1 MARAKLLSMARWIVQ
16 RARFARTWAKW
27 LRPGIGIKRWFALSA
42 AGLLALSLAF
52 ALALIVIVSQAADL
66 LALGAAPLL
75 LISLGLGGFGSLTLY
90 AGCVRLSQLI
100 LTPLLRGRRERFIDL
115 MADHVRQANG
125 LRLVAL
131 GGGTGLPSVLRAFKG
146 QTSNITAVVT
156 VADDGGSTGILREEF
171 GVLAP
176 GDLRQNLAALAD
188 DESLITQL
196 FQYRF
201 TNGGLHG
208 HSFGNLFLTALADI
222 TGSMDRAV
230 IEASKV
236 LAIRGRVLPATVQ
249 DVQLGAEIRTAER
262 HLKRVIGESQIPK
275 AGGTIE
281 RVFLLPERVRAYP
294 DSIRAIL
301 NAELIVIGPGSL
313 FTSILPT
320 LLVDGIV
327 QAVQASSAL
336 VIYVCNIATQKGETE
351 GFSVADHVLALERHI
366 GRGVFDVILANNV
379 HPTQN
384 AGENT
389 RYVAPMPPDHE
400 LRYRYDLIEVD
411 LTDPQRP
418 WRHSPEK
425 LQRAIY
431 NVLAERKLHAEA
443 IQEV

>member
-1 MARAKLLSMARWIVQ
+1 MTERAL
-16 RARFARTWAKW
+16 
-27 LRPGIGIKRWFALSA
+27 
-42 AGLLALSLAF
+42 
-52 ALALIVIVSQAADL
+52 
-66 LALGAAPLL
+66 
-75 LISLGLGGFGSLTLY
+75 
-90 AGCVRLSQLI
+90 
-100 LTPLLRGRRERFIDL
+100 
-115 MADHVRQANG
+115 QANG

-131 GGGTGLPSVLRAFKG
+131 GGGSGLPSVLRAFKA

-176 GDLRQNLAALAD
+176 GDLRQNIAALAD

-201 TNGGLHG
+201 TNGGLQG

-230 IEASKV
+230 IEASQV
-236 LAIRGRVLPATVQ
+236 LAIRGRVLPATLQ

-262 HLKRVIGESQIPK
+262 KLRRVIGESQIPK
-275 AGGTIE
+275 AGGSIE
-281 RVFLLPERVRAYP
+281 RVFLVPENARAYP

-301 NAELIVIGPGSL
+301 SAELIVIGPGSL

-320 LLVDGIV
+320 LLVDGIA
-327 QAVQASSAL
+327 QAVRASSAL
-336 VIYVCNIATQKGETE
+336 VVYVCNIATQKGETD
-351 GFSVADHVLALERHI
+351 GFSVADHVMALERHI
-366 GRGVFDVILANNV
+366 GRDVFDVILANNAY
-379 HPTQN
+379 PQQN

-389 RYVAPMPPDHE
+389 RYVAPMPLDHP
-400 LRYRYDLIEVD
+400 LRYRYDLIETD

-425 LQRAIY
+425 LQRAIRDL
-431 NVLAERKLHAEA
+431 LAQRALHTETMRM
-443 IQEV
+443 I

>member
-1 MARAKLLSMARWIVQ
+1 MADQIAPKIHFPKRWGKLLM
-16 RARFARTWAKW
+16 
-27 LRPGIGIKRWFALSA
+27 PGIGIKRWFIVFVL
-42 AGLLALSLAF
+42 GLFALSLA
-52 ALALIVIVSQAADL
+52 LALLLSLGIPSIADL
-66 LALGAAPLL
+66 FALGAVWLL
-75 LISLGLGGFGSLTLY
+75 LLSALFGAAGGLALY
-90 AGCVRLSQLI
+90 VGLVRLSQLI
-100 LTPLLRGRRERFIDL
+100 LTPLLRGRREHFIDL
-115 MADHVRQANG
+115 MTHHAQRANG

-131 GGGTGLPSVLRAFKG
+131 GGGSGLPAVLRAFKE
-146 QTSNITAVVT
+146 QTNNITAIVT

-176 GDLRQNLAALAD
+176 GDLRQNIAALAD
-188 DESLITQL
+188 DESLMTQL

-201 TNGGLHG
+201 TNGGLQG

-236 LAIRGRVLPATVQ
+236 LAIRGRVLPATIQ
-249 DVQLGAEIRTAER
+249 DVQLGAEVRTAER
-262 HLKRVIGESQIPK
+262 QLKRVIGESQIPK

-281 RVFLLPERVRAYP
+281 RVFLLPERARAYP

-327 QAVQASSAL
+327 EAVRASKGL
-336 VIYVCNIATQKGETE
+336 VVYVCNIATQKGETE

-366 GRGVFDVILANNV
+366 GKGVFEVILANNAY
-379 HPTQN
+379 PERN
-384 AGENT
+384 AGANT
-389 RYVAPMPPDHE
+389 HYVAPLPPDHA
-400 LRYRYDLIEVD
+400 LRKRYQVVEAD

-418 WRHSPEK
+418 WRHSSEK
-425 LQRAIY
+425 LRRAID
-431 NVLAERKLHAEA
+431 NLLADSKLRAEA
-443 IQEV
+443 ARQA

>member
-1 MARAKLLSMARWIVQ
+1 MARQHRQDSRSLKAWR
-16 RARFARTWAKW
+16 KW
-27 LRPGIGIKRWFALSA
+27 LRPGIGIKRWIA
-42 AGLLALSLAF
+42 LLALSVVALSL
-52 ALALIVIVSQAADL
+52 ALALLTLAFLRTTDL
-66 LALGAAPLL
+66 LALGDVPLL
-75 LISLGLGGFGSLTLY
+75 SLSIISGALGCVALY
-90 AGCVRLSQLI
+90 IGTVRLSRSVLSA
-100 LTPLLRGRRERFIDL
+100 LLQGRRKQLIDL
-115 MADHVRQANG
+115 MTDHMQQANG

-131 GGGTGLPSVLRAFKG
+131 GGGSGLPSVLRAFKG
-146 QTSNITAVVT
+146 QTSNITAIVT

-176 GDLRQNLAALAD
+176 GDLRQNIAALAD

-201 TNGGLHG
+201 TTGGLQG

-230 IEASKV
+230 IEASQV
-236 LAIRGRVLPATVQ
+236 LAIRGRVLPATLQ
-249 DVQLGAEIRTAER
+249 NVQLGAEVRTAER
-262 HLKRVIGESQIPK
+262 RLRRVIGESRIPK
-275 AGGTIE
+275 EGGTIE
-281 RVFLLPERVRAYP
+281 RVFLVPESARAYP

-301 NAELIVIGPGSL
+301 SAELIVIGPGSL

-327 QAVQASSAL
+327 QAVRASNAL

-351 GFSVADHVLALERHI
+351 GFGVAEHVLALERHI
-366 GRGVFDVILANNV
+366 GQGVFDVILANNAY
-379 HPTQN
+379 PQQN

-389 RYVAPMPPDHE
+389 HYVAPLPLDHP
-400 LRYRYDLIEVD
+400 LRYRYDLIETD

-425 LQRAIY
+425 LQRAIR
-431 NVLAERKLHAEA
+431 NLLAERALHAE
-443 IQEV
+443 IIRDT

>member
-1 MARAKLLSMARWIVQ
+1 MARQTAREMSIPSAW
-16 RARFARTWAKW
+16 RKW
-27 LRPGIGIKRWFALSA
+27 LTPGIGIKRWLLLLIVAF
-42 AGLLALSLAF
+42 LALSFAFGLLLSLLLPHTFTTDATLPLMLSLSF
-52 ALALIVIVSQAADL
+52 AL
-66 LALGAAPLL
+66 
-75 LISLGLGGFGSLTLY
+75 LGGATLY
-90 AGCVRLSQLI
+90 IGITRLSQSI
-100 LTPLLRGRRERFIDL
+100 FTPLLQGRRERLVDL
-115 MADHVRQANG
+115 MTERALQANG

-131 GGGTGLPSVLRAFKG
+131 GGGSGLPSVLRAFKA

-176 GDLRQNLAALAD
+176 GDLRQNIAALAD

-201 TNGGLHG
+201 TNGGLQG

-230 IEASKV
+230 IEASQV
-236 LAIRGRVLPATVQ
+236 LAIRGRVLPATLQ

-262 HLKRVIGESQIPK
+262 KLRRVIGESQIPK
-275 AGGTIE
+275 AGGSIE
-281 RVFLLPERVRAYP
+281 RVFLVPENARAYP

-301 NAELIVIGPGSL
+301 SAELIVIGPGSL

-320 LLVDGIV
+320 LLVDGIA
-327 QAVQASSAL
+327 QAVRASSAL
-336 VIYVCNIATQKGETE
+336 VVYVCNIATQKGETD
-351 GFSVADHVLALERHI
+351 GFSVADHVMALERHI
-366 GRGVFDVILANNV
+366 GRDVFDVILANNAY
-379 HPTQN
+379 PQQN

-389 RYVAPMPPDHE
+389 RYVAPMPLDHP
-400 LRYRYDLIEVD
+400 LRYRYDLIETD

-425 LQRAIY
+425 LQRAIRDL
-431 NVLAERKLHAEA
+431 LAQRALHTETMRM
-443 IQEV
+443 I

>member
-1 MARAKLLSMARWIVQ
+1 MARQHRVSIPSAWR
-16 RARFARTWAKW
+16 KW
-27 LRPGIGIKRWFALSA
+27 LTPGIGIKRWLLLLIVAF
-42 AGLLALSLAF
+42 LALSFAF
-52 ALALIVIVSQAADL
+52 ALLLNLILPRTLTSDVVPPLTLSLSFAL
-66 LALGAAPLL
+66 
-75 LISLGLGGFGSLTLY
+75 LGGATLY
-90 AGCVRLSQLI
+90 IGIRQLSHSI
-100 LTPLLRGRRERFIDL
+100 FTPLLQGRRERLVDL
-115 MADHVRQANG
+115 MTERARQTNG

-131 GGGTGLPSVLRAFKG
+131 GGGSGLPSVLRAFKA

-176 GDLRQNLAALAD
+176 GDLRQNIAALAD

-201 TNGGLHG
+201 TSGGLQG

-230 IEASKV
+230 IEASQV
-236 LAIRGRVLPATVQ
+236 LAIRGRVLPATLQ

-262 HLKRVIGESQIPK
+262 KLRRVIGESQIPK
-275 AGGTIE
+275 SGGNIE
-281 RVFLLPERVRAYP
+281 RVFLVPENARAYP

-301 NAELIVIGPGSL
+301 SAELIVIGPGSL

-320 LLVDGIV
+320 LLVDGIA
-327 QAVQASSAL
+327 QAVRASSAL
-336 VIYVCNIATQKGETE
+336 VVYVCNIATQKGETD
-351 GFSVADHVLALERHI
+351 GFSVADHVMALERHI
-366 GRGVFDVILANNV
+366 GRDVFDVILANNAY
-379 HPTQN
+379 PQQN

-389 RYVAPMPPDHE
+389 RYVAPMPLDHP
-400 LRYRYDLIEVD
+400 LRYRYDLIETD

-425 LQRAIY
+425 LQRAIRDL
-431 NVLAERKLHAEA
+431 LAQRALHTETMRM
-443 IQEV
+443 I

>member
-1 MARAKLLSMARWIVQ
+1 MIAQMRQKVRLPAAWR
-16 RARFARTWAKW
+16 KW
-27 LRPGIGIKRWFALSA
+27 LTIGIGIKRWIVLLAFSFVALSFALALLLTLIFLRTADLFALDSA
-42 AGLLALSLAF
+42 PLLALSLTLGISGSV
-52 ALALIVIVSQAADL
+52 ALYI
-66 LALGAAPLL
+66 GA
-75 LISLGLGGFGSLTLY
+75 T
-90 AGCVRLSQLI
+90 RLSRSI
-100 LTPLLRGRRERFIDL
+100 LAPLLRGRRESLVDL
-115 MADHVRQANG
+115 MTDHARQANG
-125 LRLVAL
+125 VRLVAL
-131 GGGTGLPSVLRAFKG
+131 GGGSGLPSVLRAFKG
-146 QTSNITAVVT
+146 QTGNITAIVT

-171 GVLAP
+171 GILAP

-201 TNGGLHG
+201 TNGGLQG

-222 TGSMDRAV
+222 TGGMDRAV

-236 LAIRGRVLPATVQ
+236 LATRGRVLPATLQ
-249 DVQLGAEIRTAER
+249 DVQLGAEVRTAER
-262 HLKRVIGESQIPK
+262 RLKRVIGESQIPK

-281 RVFLLPERVRAYP
+281 RVFLLPERARAYP

-301 NAELIVIGPGSL
+301 SAELIVIGPGSL

-327 QAVQASSAL
+327 QAVRASNAL

-366 GRGVFDVILANNV
+366 GKGVFDVILANNAY
-379 HPTQN
+379 PQQN

-389 RYVAPMPPDHE
+389 HYVAPMPPDHP
-400 LRYRYDLIEVD
+400 LRYDYDVIETD

-425 LQRAIY
+425 LQRAIRDL
-431 NVLAERKLHAEA
+431 LAERKLHAEMLR
-443 IQEV
+443 ES